1 MPSPRQRRAR
11 RMLKRPIWQIE
22 LHGIFLENAEVHHQ
36 ETGPEMSVEVCYVHH
51 TRLPIC
57 RAPRPVRLDNI
68 QDLWYADLCNAW
80 FDQIQRQQPLRVHIV
95 KPSPAYQTRP
105 QAVIH
110 ILLEQGMT
118 PTRVAILFTAAAGGA
133 FAMHGLARETAILHV
148 RVLVIVHF
156 FSGYRRMGDIHHV
169 VEHRT
174 VNRVPTSSPSQST
187 SACSARITTWQR
199 LKQPNG
205 GEPVS

>member
-110 ILLEQGMT
+110 ILLSGQ
-118 PTRVAILFTAAAGGA
+118 VVAAGGGPPCET
-133 FAMHGLARETAILHV
+133 FTVARQYDGGPRPLRSSQHPWASP
-148 RVLVIVHF
+148 VLPCASMTGCYASF
-156 FSGYRRMGDIHHV
+156 WMS
-169 VEHRT
+169 
-174 VNRVPTSSPSQST
+174 
-187 SACSARITTWQR
+187 
-199 LKQPNG
+199 
-205 GEPVS
+205 

>member
-1 MPSPRQRRAR
+1 MCTTPGCPSVVPPGLYAWTIFRICGTQTSA
-11 RMLKRPIWQIE
+11 MLGLIRFR
-22 LHGIFLENAEVHHQ
+22 G
-36 ETGPEMSVEVCYVHH
+36 SS
-51 TRLPIC
+51 R
-57 RAPRPVRLDNI
+57 
-68 QDLWYADLCNAW
+68 
-80 FDQIQRQQPLRVHIV
+80 LRVHIV

-148 RVLVIVHF
+148 RALVIVHF